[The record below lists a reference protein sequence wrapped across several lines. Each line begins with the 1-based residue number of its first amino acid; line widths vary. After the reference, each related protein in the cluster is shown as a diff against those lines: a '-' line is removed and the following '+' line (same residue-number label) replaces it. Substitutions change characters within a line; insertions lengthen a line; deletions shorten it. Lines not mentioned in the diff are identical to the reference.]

1 MVAAQV
7 RDGGGKSH
15 LTTTVATPSE
25 SSVGKS
31 SDVYK
36 ALLAEVQSI
45 ACATLFAPVIRYEA
59 VQAMG
64 T

>member
-7 RDGGGKSH
+7 RDGGSKSS
-15 LTTTVATPSE
+15 LAITVGVPDNHW
-25 SSVGKS
+25 VGKP

-36 ALLAEVQSI
+36 VLLAEVQSI
-45 ACATLFAPVIRYEA
+45 ACATLFSPVIRYEA

-64 T
+64 A

>member
-7 RDGGGKSH
+7 RDGGGNPGLANTVGVFDDH
-15 LTTTVATPSE
+15 L
-25 SSVGKS
+25 VGKP

-36 ALLAEVQSI
+36 ACLAEVQSI
-45 ACATLFAPVIRYEA
+45 ACATLFSPVIRYEA

-64 T
+64 E

>member
-7 RDGGGKSH
+7 RDGGGKSR
-15 LTTTVATPSE
+15 LANTVGAFAHHSA
-25 SSVGKS
+25 GKP

-36 ALLAEVQSI
+36 ACLAEVQSI
-45 ACATLFAPVIRYEA
+45 ACATLFSPVIRYEA

-64 T
+64 E